1 MYCWAPDRRSVSGVV
16 QQLFPFL
23 SPLAGFLLIQCSF
36 LLGFIA
42 AGVLCSSMFCML
54 STSVEVQAVLLVVLQ
69 SVLVP
74 RIFLAKVQVF
84 ALVEIHEIPAREFF
98 CLSSWYCLHLYQ
110 SFLPKFN
117 VILKTDKDTFCLHL
131 WLLRKNIRHVS

>member
-1 MYCWAPDRRSVSGVV
+1 MYCWAPDRHSVSGVV

-42 AGVLCSSMFCML
+42 AGVLCSSMFCLL
-54 STSVEVQAVLLVVLQ
+54 STSVEVQAVLPVVLQ

-84 ALVEIHEIPAREFF
+84 ALVEFMR
-98 CLSSWYCLHLYQ
+98 
-110 SFLPKFN
+110 FLPVNSSVSPVGTAFTYTSHFSQNLVSSSKLIRIPSVF
-117 VILKTDKDTFCLHL
+117 TFGY
-131 WLLRKNIRHVS
+131 